1 MKKLTILAMLILATT
16 GCASKPPE
24 PPEPTGEFTPVNPDS
39 IHISDLKL

>member
-1 MKKLTILAMLILATT
+1 MKKLTILVLVVLGLS